1 MAVVDYHKDPSGV
14 LDYGFDWSAWLASGE
29 AITASTWFST
39 VGITIDS
46 DTHSLTSTVVWLSG
60 GTSSQVYEV
69 TNQIVTNAGR
79 TDQRSLIIRVTN
91 R

>member
-1 MAVVDYHKDPSGV
+1 MAVVDYHKDPSAV
-14 LDYGFDWSAWLASGE
+14 LDYGFDWSEWLDAGE
-29 AITASTWFST
+29 NITTSTWTSS

-46 DTHSLTSTVVWLSG
+46 SSHSLTSSTVWLSG

-69 TNQIVTNAGR
+69 TNEIITNAGR
-79 TDQRSLIIRVTN
+79 TDQRSLNIRVTN